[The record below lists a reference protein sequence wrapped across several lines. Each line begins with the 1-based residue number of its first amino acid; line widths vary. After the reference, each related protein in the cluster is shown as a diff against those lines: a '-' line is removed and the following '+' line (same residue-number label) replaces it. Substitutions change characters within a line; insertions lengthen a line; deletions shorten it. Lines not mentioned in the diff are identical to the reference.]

1 MIRLHNLWNGAK
13 VCKGKFIALNYF
25 ICEQGEKKKLRLLTL
40 KKEKRTNKIKENRW
54 NNKWNRADDNL
65 IELNREPRNKP
76 E

>member
-40 KKEKRTNKIKENRW
+40 KKEQIKLRKTGE
-54 NNKWNRADDNL
+54 
-65 IELNREPRNKP
+65 IISETEQIII
-76 E
+76 